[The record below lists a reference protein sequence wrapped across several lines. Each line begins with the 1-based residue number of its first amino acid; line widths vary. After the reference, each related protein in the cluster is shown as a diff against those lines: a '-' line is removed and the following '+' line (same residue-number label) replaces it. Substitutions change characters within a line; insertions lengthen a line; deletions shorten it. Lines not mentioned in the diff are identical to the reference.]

1 MKKLQILL
9 VIGLLSI
16 SSTSLFAQKIGIK
29 GGMNIS
35 KIQSE
40 DNMETYGSNR
50 NNKLGLNIGI
60 STEFSLNKKFA
71 IESGMI
77 FDSKGFKV
85 ESQTFFGGNMTAVN
99 TLNLYY
105 IDIPINAKYTIF
117 DSSIKAFITAGP
129 YIGIGL
135 WGKNIVKVELEEKTE
150 SVEKDIEWG
159 EDDNPNRLDYGL
171 NIGLGAEY
179 KSFIFNVNY
188 SYGLADLSPNPSNGL
203 DVTNRV
209 FSLSFG
215 YIIKIF

>member
-1 MKKLQILL
+1 MKRLQIIL
-9 VIGLLSI
+9 VIGLLII
-16 SSTSLFAQKIGIK
+16 SSSSIFAQKIGIK

-35 KIQSE
+35 KIKSE
-40 DNMETYGSNR
+40 DNMETYGSDKNS
-50 NNKLGLNIGI
+50 KLGFNVGI
-60 STEFSLNKKFA
+60 STEFSLSQKFA
-71 IESGMI
+71 IESGI
-77 FDSKGFKV
+77 ILDSKGFKV
-85 ESQTFFGGNMTAVN
+85 ESETFSGLNITAVK

-105 IDIPINAKYTIF
+105 IDIPINAKYTVF

-135 WGKNIVKVELEEKTE
+135 WGNSIIETE
-150 SVEKDIEWG
+150 YKGETTSKEKDIEWG

-209 FSLSFG
+209 FSLSVG
-215 YIIKIF
+215 YILKTF

>member
-60 STEFSLNKKFA
+60 STEFSLNKTFA
-71 IESGMI
+71 IESGII

-85 ESQTFFGGNMTAVN
+85 ESQTFVGGNITAVN

-135 WGKNIVKVELEEKTE
+135 WGKNIVKVEHEGETK

-215 YIIKIF
+215 YIIKTF